1 MTNSKNNVKTNI
13 AKRAMAKAALI
24 ATTVN
29 VNSTCFFVIHQPK
42 LPNGAKKLRKI

>member
-24 ATTVN
+24 ATTIN